1 MAIFGLKQ
9 AKKESERFWRLG
21 MVVARNASR
30 AWFGME
36 TATVNPDDLMDE
48 LILSVAS
55 LSLDVIPEIRRPFA
69 RI

>member
-1 MAIFGLKQ
+1 
-9 AKKESERFWRLG
+9 

-55 LSLDVIPEIRRPFA
+55 LSLDVIPEIRPPVCENLIKTVFVLCNCV
-69 RI
+69 